1 MVCLRPVS
9 GGLGLGF
16 IFRPSDLDPAA
27 RFKSLIES
35 VWIDLE
41 RLDLIRSNDP
51 QLLSDRNGIIESG
64 AAAWQPVVKPDL
76 FFVFK
81 FQKTC

>member
-1 MVCLRPVS
+1 MVCVRPVS
-9 GGLGLGF
+9 GGFGLGF
-16 IFRPSDLDPAA
+16 IFRPSDLDPAT

-35 VWIDLE
+35 VWTDLE
-41 RLDLIRSNDP
+41 RSDLIRSDDP
-51 QLLSDRNGIIESG
+51 QPLSDRKGIVESG